1 MRWRDYGPI
10 LARLS
15 PQRLVQV
22 AALALCAAL
31 GFGILASRGALPA
44 GAQGMSGGCMAN
56 QPPVASFVVEG
67 GAPGG
72 PATLRS
78 TSTDPEGRPFNSVRW
93 YSDAPGFPSGQG
105 GDQIT
110 FTFPPGRHRVTLVV
124 RDDCDKMATSE
135 GFVEASEPVVTDGQA
150 PPIGIAGGQK
160 TVPVRRGSFA
170 FTLNPFN
177 EHVVCRFV
185 FRTKHRVVLPRPRPR
200 PSASARRRLNLGS
213 RQLDLDAGERARV
226 RVRLSRVARAVL
238 ARDGKLRLQAVI
250 VATDDSGNRTTR
262 SYPFTAK
269 AK

>member
-1 MRWRDYGPI
+1 M
-10 LARLS
+10 S
-15 PQRLVQV
+15 PKTLVQA

-44 GAQGMSGGCMAN
+44 GAQATSGSCMAN

-67 GAPGG
+67 GAPGQ

-110 FTFPPGRHRVTLVV
+110 FTFPPGRHRVALVV
-124 RDDCDKMATSE
+124 RDDCDSMTTSE
-135 GFVEASEPVVTDGQA
+135 GFVEASAPVVTDGQA

-160 TVPVRRGSFA
+160 TVPVRRGAFV

-200 PSASARRRLNLGS
+200 SGPSASARRRLNLGS
-213 RQLDLDAGERARV
+213 RQLDLDAGEQARV
-226 RVRLSRVARAVL
+226 RVKLSRAARAVL
-238 ARDGKLRLQAVI
+238 ARDGKLRLLASI

-262 SYPFTAK
+262 AYPFTVK
-269 AK
+269 AKPRR